1 MLKTKSFTLI
11 ELVVAVVIVG
21 ILSTLG
27 INRYFVSVER
37 SRGAEAKAMLTVIY
51 RGFQTGRAED
61 PAFNLTADLA
71 PGSTDAAWSII
82 MMDNPNV
89 ATRAWFAYYVYNNVG
104 AAPLLNAAYAYRRTG
119 AFPYAAFTTT
129 VNLTRFVRIDL
140 LTGAITTSG
149 QY

>member
-11 ELVVAVVIVG
+11 EMVIVLVIVG

-27 INRYFVSVER
+27 ISRYFVSVER
-37 SRGAEAKAMLTVIY
+37 SRGAEAKAMLSVIY

-61 PAFNLTADLA
+61 PAFNLTADLT
-71 PGSTDAAWSII
+71 PLSTNAAWNII

-89 ATRAWFAYYVYNNVG
+89 ATRAWFSYYVYDNVG
-104 AAPLLNAAYAYRRTG
+104 VAPLRNAAYAYRRTG
-119 AFPYAAFTTT
+119 AFPYTAFTTT
-129 VNLTRFVRIDL
+129 VNLNRFVRVDL
-140 LTGAITTSG
+140 LTSAITTSG